1 METSLMPLIV
11 LLSLSISSKELFAS
25 IPTIPTPSSNLVPS
39 LSPFLPIP
47 IPSFPFPFL
56 PPSLP
61 LPSFSLGYSDFLGL
75 SLFLS
80 HPSPS
85 FLPHPS
91 LSVPFDAS
99 VSFPFPLSLSSL
111 LLHVSSLQV
120 QEASF
125 FFVHLHWGTGPL
137 AGLLSSEASLFISS
151 PSCLPLRGI
160 VFSSSFIDFGKGT
173 GYFLDQFD
181 RDDEAEENYLK
192 SLFADPAHSNC
203 LCLYADFL
211 TWKRAVCILFFF
223 FTRVL
228 NAKLTNLGCGNLERI
243 AI

>member
-99 VSFPFPLSLSSL
+99 VSFPFPSPPCSCM
-111 LLHVSSLQV
+111 
-120 QEASF
+120 F
-125 FFVHLHWGTGPL
+125 FRSRSRKHPFF
-137 AGLLSSEASLFISS
+137 LFILIGG
-151 PSCLPLRGI
+151 PGPWLDYCPLRLPYLFPLLPLQGI
-160 VFSSSFIDFGKGT
+160 LL
-173 GYFLDQFD
+173 FL
-181 RDDEAEENYLK
+181 Y
-192 SLFADPAHSNC
+192 
-203 LCLYADFL
+203 
-211 TWKRAVCILFFF
+211 
-223 FTRVL
+223 
-228 NAKLTNLGCGNLERI
+228 
-243 AI
+243 